1 MFGSGLQVDR
11 QASSNTRNVNV
22 PRPVKTR
29 GEGYYPYFSP
39 PFYWNWENP
48 VGAGVKKIL
57 KKGKKDSSRKKQSIQ
72 SNSNS
77 GHNFENKPPSNFHL
91 FDWVR
96 KLGIKTL

>member
-39 PFYWNWENP
+39 PFYGSWENP
-48 VGAGVKKIL
+48 VGAGVKKKSS
-57 KKGKKDSSRKKQSIQ
+57 KKGKRILLGK
-72 SNSNS
+72 NSPFN
-77 GHNFENKPPSNFHL
+77 EIPI
-91 FDWVR
+91 
-96 KLGIKTL
+96 LGTIL